1 MPLYDGITTRL
12 LDDYQ
17 TQLVIEKISS
27 RHNGDYTC
35 LASNSAA
42 TRSYTATLTVNG
54 KAPAAGAAGGGAGE
68 VPGRKGR
75 RESVLKGWVLQ
86 WARGTGNPRRG
97 KAGGAAPSGF
107 RNVWVFLLIPL
118 SVYSLFSF
126 SFVSHAGVPAI
137 ARATLMSL
145 ASPSAAPLGDG
156 AAGHGRRAGHHR
168 HPQLPGRRL
177 PDALRHVEEGHG

>member
-54 KAPAAGAAGGGAGE
+54 KAPAAGAAGGGARGGPWEEGTKGACPQGLGPAMGTRDGE
-68 VPGRKGR
+68 SP
-75 RESVLKGWVLQ
+75 
-86 WARGTGNPRRG
+86 AR
-97 KAGGAAPSGF
+97 
-107 RNVWVFLLIPL
+107 
-118 SVYSLFSF
+118 
-126 SFVSHAGVPAI
+126 
-137 ARATLMSL
+137 
-145 ASPSAAPLGDG
+145 
-156 AAGHGRRAGHHR
+156 
-168 HPQLPGRRL
+168 RRL
-177 PDALRHVEEGHG
+177 RDSETFGFSC